1 MASRQVEP
9 MRPLEMLLVTGTFV
23 AAVISATYFRRP
35 GPPWLIRLILI
46 SGGVLVASQI
56 LWEGWRWQMLP
67 AYVAIV
73 PLIFLSS
80 ARNPLARSLSIA
92 SLLVSV
98 FVSVALGYVFPL
110 FRLPK
115 PRGHYQ
121 VGTFARHLIDRRRRE
136 RHASSPQASR
146 ELMIQVW
153 YPAKNVAGVRAWYRD
168 PRMNTAKS
176 YHLRWVK
183 THSFWDLPA
192 AEEPREFPVL
202 LFSPSSGGFRS
213 QNTFQVEEL
222 ASQGYIVVGIDHPY
236 SCSRVV
242 FPDGRIAYS
251 LPWIDTTGHAA
262 YEVSN
267 RKVELMLEDHVADA
281 SFVLDE
287 MERWNQ
293 PDSTERLA
301 GRMDLTRV
309 GVFGHSFGGA
319 LAASLCLAEPRVVA
333 GINMDGWTFGNA
345 EKTGIA
351 KPFFFMNSGNG
362 RGPDRA
368 DLNKLSGDA
377 RIEGERDLID
387 WQSMESSLKH
397 FGGYHLTILG
407 SHHGNYSDLVLFKR
421 VPAFRGPR
429 PLDPYLVFE
438 IINAYS
444 LAFFDRYIRNRP
456 APLLEQAGS
465 RKVRYKAYPVPAS
478 ASLTSGDPSHPQV
491 RSIMTDG
498 VK

>member
-1 MASRQVEP
+1 
-9 MRPLEMLLVTGTFV
+9 MRPLEQLLVAGACG
-23 AAVISATYFRRP
+23 AALIGAIYFRRP
-35 GPPWLIRLILI
+35 WPPWLQRLIFI
-46 SGGVLVASQI
+46 SGGALVASQI
-56 LWEGWRWQMLP
+56 LCEGWRWQMLP
-67 AYVAIV
+67 AYMAIV

-80 ARNPLARSLSIA
+80 SKNPLRRSLLIA
-92 SLLVSV
+92 NVVVSA
-98 FVSVALGYVFPL
+98 FVSLSLGYLFPV

-115 PRGHYQ
+115 PRGPYQ
-121 VGTFARHLIDRRRRE
+121 VGTFARHLIDRGRRE
-136 RHASSPQASR
+136 RHASSTQTPR

-153 YPAKNVAGVRAWYRD
+153 YPAKNVAGIRAWYRD

-176 YHLRWVK
+176 YHLRWVR

-222 ASQGYIVVGIDHPY
+222 VSQGYIVVGIDHPY
-236 SCSRVV
+236 SSSRVV

-251 LPWIDTTGHAA
+251 LPWVDTSTQAA

-267 RKVELMLEDHVADA
+267 RKAELMLEDHVADA

-287 MERWNQ
+287 MGRWNR
-293 PDSTERLA
+293 PGSTEPLA

-319 LAASLCLAEPRVVA
+319 LAASLCLADPRVVA

-368 DLNKLSGDA
+368 ELNKLSGGA
-377 RIEGERDLID
+377 RVEGERDLID

-397 FGGYHLTILG
+397 FGGYHLIILG
-407 SHHGNYSDLVLFKR
+407 SDHGNYSDLVLFRR

-438 IINAYS
+438 IINAYT

-456 APLLEQAGS
+456 APLLDQRGS
-465 RKVRYKAYPVPAS
+465 AEVRYEAFPAPAS
-478 ASLTSGDPSHPQV
+478 VSITAGDSRHPQI
-491 RSIMTDG
+491 RSTVTDG
-498 VK
+498 IK

>member
-1 MASRQVEP
+1 
-9 MRPLEMLLVTGTFV
+9 MRPLEQLLVAATFG
-23 AAVISATYFRRP
+23 AAAISAIYFRRP
-35 GPPWLIRLILI
+35 WPPWLVCLILI
-46 SGGVLVASQI
+46 SGVVLVASQT

-67 AYVAIV
+67 AYMAIV
-73 PLIFLSS
+73 LLIFLSF

-92 SLLVSV
+92 TLVLGA
-98 FVSVALGYVFPL
+98 FVSLALGYVFPV

-115 PRGHYQ
+115 PHGAYQ
-121 VGTFARHLIDRRRRE
+121 VGTFARHLIDRARRE
-136 RHASSPQASR
+136 RHASSTQGSR
-146 ELMIQVW
+146 ELMIQIW
-153 YPAKNVAGVRAWYRD
+153 YPAKNVPGVRAWYRD

-176 YHLRWVK
+176 SHFRWVR

-251 LPWIDTTGHAA
+251 LPWIDTSSQAA
-262 YEVSN
+262 YEASN

-281 SFVLDE
+281 RFVLDE
-287 MERWNQ
+287 MERWNR
-293 PDSTERLA
+293 PGSAELLA
-301 GRMDLTRV
+301 GRMDLSRV
-309 GVFGHSFGGA
+309 GIFGHSFGGS
-319 LAASLCLAEPRVVA
+319 LAASLCLADPRVVA
-333 GINMDGWTFGNA
+333 GINMDGWTFGDA

-351 KPFFFMNSGNG
+351 RPFFFMNSGDG

-368 DLNKLSGDA
+368 EVDKLSGPA
-377 RIEGERDLID
+377 RVEGERDLID
-387 WQSMESSLKH
+387 WQSMVSSLKH

-407 SHHGNYSDLVLFKR
+407 SDHGSYSDLVLFKR
-421 VPAFRGPR
+421 APDFWGPR
-429 PLDPYLVFE
+429 PLDPYMVFE
-438 IINAYS
+438 IINAYT

-456 APLLEQAGS
+456 APLLDQPGS
-465 RKVRYKAYPVPAS
+465 REVRYEAYPVPAS
-478 ASLTSGDPSHPQV
+478 APLTYGDPSHPPA
-491 RSIMTDG
+491 RSTTHGGMQ
-498 VK
+498 